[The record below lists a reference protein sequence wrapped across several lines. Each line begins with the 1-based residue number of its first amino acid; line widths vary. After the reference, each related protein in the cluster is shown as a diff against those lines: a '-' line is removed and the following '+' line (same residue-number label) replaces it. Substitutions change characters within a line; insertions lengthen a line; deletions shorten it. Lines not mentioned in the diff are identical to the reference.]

1 MTIAFDP
8 RSSIIAAPQ
17 HGQRPKVVIC
27 GGGLAGLSAAKMLL
41 DSGFAVELLEGRD
54 VLGGKVSSWRDN
66 EGDWIESGLHVFFGA
81 YDEIFKLMRE
91 LGIYGNILWKEHALT
106 YTLEHGERFAFRTA
120 NLPSPLH
127 LIPAVFGQKYF
138 TLPQTLTLA
147 RAMPRI
153 VFGSERYYKEQ
164 DNITYEEWH
173 LKNGISQK
181 MLKKMFLPM
190 ALALKFLPP
199 EELSAKVVLDVSGIF
214 LSENTASRMGFLNGS
229 PQDKLIGPLAQA
241 ITASGG
247 IIRTG
252 AKVRALLPKAGAP
265 NSKLDG
271 VRLESGEIVRGDYYL
286 LALPVHKLNRLIP
299 IEWRNSYSYFQ
310 NLAQFEGVPVIT
322 VQLWLDRQVTGI
334 DNILFCPDG
343 VIPVYADLGNTTPG
357 YSSGGRSRMEF
368 VVAPAHP
375 IFDWNDQ
382 AIIDRVWND
391 VKRMFPQTAAGAR
404 IIKSSIVRIPQSV
417 YWPKPGIDALRP
429 TQQSPISNMYLAG
442 GYTIQRFYDSME
454 GAVSSGRLAARA
466 LANAAQESRSTWHW
480 RIHPERANSLPGTY

>member
-1 MTIAFDP
+1 MTITFDP
-8 RSSIIAAPQ
+8 HSPVTAHSMEES
-17 HGQRPKVVIC
+17 RPKVVVC

-41 DSGFAVELLEGRD
+41 DSGFRVELLEGRD
-54 VLGGKVSSWRDN
+54 ILGGKVSAWRDG

-81 YDEIFKLMRE
+81 YVEIYKLMRE
-91 LGIYGNILWKEHALT
+91 IGIYENILWKEHVLT
-106 YTLEHGERFAFRTA
+106 YTLEHGERFAFHTA

-127 LIPAVFGQKYF
+127 LVPAVFGQKYF
-138 TLPQTLTLA
+138 TLPQTFTLA

-153 VFGSERYYKEQ
+153 VFGSERYYQEQ
-164 DNITYEEWH
+164 DKITYEEWH

-199 EELSAKVVLDVSGIF
+199 EELSAKVVLDVSSLF
-214 LSENTASRMGFLNGS
+214 LREDTASRMGFLNGS
-229 PQDKLIGPLAQA
+229 PQEKLIGPLAET
-241 ITASGG
+241 ITRAGG

-252 AKVRALLPKAGAP
+252 AKVRALLPKSDLP
-265 NSKLDG
+265 NGELDG
-271 VRLESGEIVRGDYYL
+271 VRLESGEVVRGDYYL

-299 IEWRNSYSYFQ
+299 TEWRSTYPYFQ

-343 VIPVYADLGNTTPG
+343 IIPVYADLGNTSPG
-357 YSSGGRSRMEF
+357 YSCGGRSRLEF
-368 VVAPAHP
+368 VVAPARG

-382 AIIDRVWND
+382 AILDRVWSD
-391 VKRMFPQTAAGAR
+391 VKRMFPQRAEDAN
-404 IIKSSIVRIPQSV
+404 IVKSSIVRIPQSV

-429 TQQSPISNMYLAG
+429 TQQSPISNLFLAG
-442 GYTIQRFYDSME
+442 GYTIQRFYDSLE

-466 LANAAQESRSTWHW
+466 LVKSARESRQVWH
-480 RIHPERANSLPGTY
+480 